1 MITLALAEGHGKREY
16 RHRHISLKCAGGKW
30 GTTKTNELQQWQ
42 ALSTPSCLPHSFVRW
57 KSLIFHP
64 PPPFCLHI
72 QAVDKAA
79 DIDTLFYTLFLIAMR
94 GKLHLNGCHF
104 KCLLNGGGR
113 RKVHLRDGAQKD
125 GLLEKCPRSRHTMRP
140 QMTLAQM
147 EIINKQQNA

>member
-1 MITLALAEGHGKREY
+1 MASAVDAIMSAT
-16 RHRHISLKCAGGKW
+16 
-30 GTTKTNELQQWQ
+30 
-42 ALSTPSCLPHSFVRW
+42 FVR
-57 KSLIFHP
+57 SLEIVNFP
-64 PPPFCLHI
+64 PFLPSPPFCHHI
-72 QAVDKAA
+72 RAVDKAA

-113 RKVHLRDGAQKD
+113 RKVHLKVGAQKD

-140 QMTLAQM
+140 QMTLTQM